1 MAAPVEQVGVIIA
14 CPVCGTDV
22 LQKTMIPLRVLDG
35 AISYSCVSCARALVA
50 TARNEGGA

>member
-14 CPVCGTDV
+14 CPVCGQNV

-35 AISYSCVSCARALVA
+35 VISYSCVDCARALVA
-50 TARNEGGA
+50 TGGAEGTT